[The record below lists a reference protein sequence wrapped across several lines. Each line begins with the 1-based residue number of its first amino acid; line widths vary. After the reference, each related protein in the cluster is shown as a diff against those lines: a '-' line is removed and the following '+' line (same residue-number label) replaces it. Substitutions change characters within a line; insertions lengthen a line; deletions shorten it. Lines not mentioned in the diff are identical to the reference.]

1 VIPAAATVVLR
12 LLQILPLS
20 PPIGIDREE
29 AQRRAD
35 EELSKSKYSHIPEWL
50 QHLIDWGQRT
60 LENLVSTIV
69 SGPQVGGGVS
79 WGLVA
84 VVLILLALVALIIWR
99 VGLPRWRQVRRPDA
113 EVDVDQSVL
122 PSTYRDLAEAAAALG
137 EYRTAIRERFRA
149 IIRELEFRT
158 IIAPRASRT
167 AFEAATV
174 ASRELPHAQEPLYAA
189 ADIFSAVMYGDRP
202 GTPDDW
208 RRILDAE
215 QAVHTAADRPVQEA
229 S

>member
-1 VIPAAATVVLR
+1 MTPVAANVLLR

-20 PPIGIDREE
+20 PPIGIDREG

-35 EELSKSKYSHIPEWL
+35 EELSKAKYSHMPEWL
-50 QHLIDWGQRT
+50 QHLLDWGDRM
-60 LENLVSTIV
+60 LRGLVQTVV

-84 VVLILLALVALIIWR
+84 VVVILLALVGIVIWR

-113 EVDVDQSVL
+113 QVDVDPSVM
-122 PSTYRDLAEAAAALG
+122 PSTYRDLADAAAARG
-137 EYRTAIRERFRA
+137 DYRTAIRERFRA

-167 AFEAATV
+167 AFEAASV
-174 ASRELPHAQEPLYAA
+174 ASRELPLARDPLYTA

-208 RRILDAE
+208 QRILDAE
-215 QAVHTAADRPVQEA
+215 RAVHAAADHPGQEA